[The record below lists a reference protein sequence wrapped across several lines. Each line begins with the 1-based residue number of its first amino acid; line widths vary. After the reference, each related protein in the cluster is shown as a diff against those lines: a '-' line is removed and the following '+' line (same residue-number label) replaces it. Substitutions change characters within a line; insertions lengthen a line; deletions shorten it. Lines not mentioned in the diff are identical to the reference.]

1 MQSIQEELIPEIRKT
16 PVSQLRQVL
25 DFIKFLNQQYKQLP
39 TENIQS
45 EVTLAIED
53 DPIVLDF
60 IKFLNQ
66 QYKQLPTENI
76 QSEVTLAIKD
86 DPIIGLYSGSPDL
99 SERSEDILETEI
111 QPQSGW
117 TWKV

>member
-1 MQSIQEELIPEIRKT
+1 MQSIQEELIQEIRKT

-25 DFIKFLNQQYKQLP
+25 DFLKFLNQQYKQLP
-39 TENIQS
+39 TEN
-45 EVTLAIED
+45 T
-53 DPIVLDF
+53 
-60 IKFLNQ
+60 
-66 QYKQLPTENI
+66 

-86 DPIIGLYSGSPDL
+86 DPTIGLYSGSPDL

-117 TWKV
+117 TWKA

>member
-1 MQSIQEELIPEIRKT
+1 MQSIQEELIQEIRKT

-39 TENIQS
+39 TENTQS
-45 EVTLAIED
+45 EVTLAIE
-53 DPIVLDF
+53 
-60 IKFLNQ
+60 
-66 QYKQLPTENI
+66 
-76 QSEVTLAIKD
+76 D

-117 TWKV
+117 TWKA